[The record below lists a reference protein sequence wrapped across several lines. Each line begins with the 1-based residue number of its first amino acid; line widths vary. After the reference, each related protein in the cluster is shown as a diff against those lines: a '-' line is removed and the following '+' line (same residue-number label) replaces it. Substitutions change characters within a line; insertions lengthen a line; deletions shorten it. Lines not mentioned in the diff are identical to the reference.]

1 MEHKQKRV
9 PELKQNYENLLYVLK
24 RSRKAFLPE
33 YFCGFFL
40 LILLG
45 INYFTG
51 YFTSLL
57 LIYFLLGIAIFSLI
71 SAEYSR
77 MVLWYTFMPEKMVIT
92 EGLVK
97 QRKQN
102 VYYHPLGYVPDI
114 NIKQNYLQRIFNYGT
129 ISVAT
134 GSNSFQIKDVDHPDK
149 VVGLLE
155 DLVENTK
162 NPPKMNQKT

>member
-1 MEHKQKRV
+1 MAEKEKRA
-9 PELKQNYENLLYVLK
+9 PELEKNFEHLLYILK
-24 RSRKAFLPE
+24 RSRKAFFPE
-33 YFCGFFL
+33 YSCGFFL

-51 YFTSLL
+51 YFSNQL
-57 LIYFLLGIAIFSLI
+57 LIYFLLGLAVFSLI

-77 MVLWYTFMPEKMVIT
+77 MVLKYTFMPEKMVIS
-92 EGLVK
+92 EGLIK

-114 NIKQNYLQRIFNYGT
+114 NVKQNYLQRMLNYGT
-129 ISVAT
+129 ISVST
-134 GSNSFQIKDVDHPDK
+134 GSNSFQIKDIDHPDQ

-155 DLVENTK
+155 DLIENTK
-162 NPPKMNQKT
+162 NPPQRDQKT

>member
-1 MEHKQKRV
+1 MEQKKKRV
-9 PELKQNYENLLYVLK
+9 PELEKNFEHLLYILK
-24 RSRKAFLPE
+24 RSRKAFFPE

-45 INYFTG
+45 INYFKG
-51 YFTSLL
+51 YISNQL
-57 LIYFLLGIAIFSLI
+57 LIYFLLGLAVFSLI

-77 MVLWYTFMPEKMVIT
+77 MILKYTFMPEKMVIT

-114 NIKQNYLQRIFNYGT
+114 NIKQNFMQRMLNYGT
-129 ISVAT
+129 ISVST
-134 GSNSFQIKDVDHPDK
+134 GSNSFQIKDVDNPDQ

-155 DLVENTK
+155 DLIENSK
-162 NPPKMNQKT
+162 NPPQRNHKS